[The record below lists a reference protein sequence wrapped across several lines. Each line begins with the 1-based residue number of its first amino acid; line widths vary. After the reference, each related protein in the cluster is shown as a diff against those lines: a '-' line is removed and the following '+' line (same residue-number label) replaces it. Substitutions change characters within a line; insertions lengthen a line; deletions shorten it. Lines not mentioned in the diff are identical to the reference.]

1 MAFGPGEK
9 RLLVAT
15 YEQELRVYEVS
26 DWSLAGTVDLGP
38 DGHDPEAL
46 FVLEDPS
53 LVLVKGRESA
63 SPVVANYRKLSKPVE
78 IIPHPYTHFHK
89 GRCLVSRPDASRVFY
104 SAEAQENPPKYVVFG
119 ETYKVPGQLWVYLAP
134 TEPLG
139 MCVGPGPDY
148 LLLSRR
154 SGGEITILDL
164 ATGAAVTGCT
174 LATSQPY
181 QLKLTN
187 DGYYAVVAD
196 SGTASLT
203 VISGHDLRGALGPRL
218 RPIRRKRAQSLA
230 RPAGRRQLPRSTSD
244 AAAGLCRDE

>member
-1 MAFGPGEK
+1 M
-9 RLLVAT
+9 
-15 YEQELRVYEVS
+15 
-26 DWSLAGTVDLGP
+26 
-38 DGHDPEAL
+38 
-46 FVLEDPS
+46 
-53 LVLVKGRESA
+53 
-63 SPVVANYRKLSKPVE
+63 
-78 IIPHPYTHFHK
+78 
-89 GRCLVSRPDASRVFY
+89 SRPDASRVFY

-203 VISGHDLRGALGPRL
+203 VISGHDLRGRLDPDFGLSAENVRRASLDLQGAVNCLALHPTLPLAYVGMSNRE
-218 RPIRRKRAQSLA
+218 IRRVKLA
-230 RPAGRRQLPRSTSD
+230 IPGIEHP
-244 AAAGLCRDE
+244 